1 MFSKFFINRPIF
13 ATVLALLI
21 VVAGL
26 VTLNILP
33 VAQFPEITPP
43 TVQVSAVYPGANA
56 ETVAQTVGIPIEQQV
71 NGVDGMLYMSSN
83 SSSSGAYSLTITFAV
98 GTDIDMATVQVQN
111 RVSIAQSSLP
121 EPVVVQGV
129 TVQKQSSNIVMFLT
143 MTSQDSVYNSLYLTN
158 YAKLNLVD
166 QLTRVPG
173 VGAVNVMGAG
183 DYSMRIWLDPEAMR
197 IRNISPQ
204 QVYQSIQS
212 QNVEVS
218 AGYIGQ
224 PIGQDNNNAFQYTL
238 NVQGRLKS
246 PEQFGN
252 IIIRREQD
260 GAMLRLKDI
269 ARIDLGSASYSVV
282 SRLNGKPT
290 AAIAIYQQPGSN
302 SLDVSKGVKAKMEEL
317 AESIREH
324 GVLIPGIV
332 RPRAEGGYELI
343 AVHRRK
349 HGSELAGKTE
359 MPVIIRD
366 YSDDEATI
374 MMVDSNIQ
382 RETILPSEK
391 AKAYALK
398 YEALKHQGKKSG
410 KSTLDQVGEATGE
423 NSKKVQRYIWL
434 SRLSDQLLQMVDEKR
449 LGFSQGVDLSFLS
462 KKSQQIVADAIE
474 KSKCTV
480 SMGQSAKLKEYEKK
494 NELTTTVV
502 RLILEEKNV
511 HKRKVTLKMDKL
523 SQYFDDRYS
532 SEEMESIILHLLEE
546 WKKTQEDIQ

>member
-1 MFSKFFINRPIF
+1 MSKN
-13 ATVLALLI
+13 ASALKVKLSSYDE
-21 VVAGL
+21 L
-26 VTLNILP
+26 
-33 VAQFPEITPP
+33 F
-43 TVQVSAVYPGANA
+43 GANA
-56 ETVAQTVGIPIEQQV
+56 P
-71 NGVDGMLYMSSN
+71 
-83 SSSSGAYSLTITFAV
+83 
-98 GTDIDMATVQVQN
+98 ATSDKNQ
-111 RVSIAQSSLP
+111 I
-121 EPVVVQGV
+121 
-129 TVQKQSSNIVMFLT
+129 
-143 MTSQDSVYNSLYLTN
+143 
-158 YAKLNLVD
+158 
-166 QLTRVPG
+166 
-173 VGAVNVMGAG
+173 VNV
-183 DYSMRIWLDPEAMR
+183 
-197 IRNISPQ
+197 
-204 QVYQSIQS
+204 
-212 QNVEVS
+212 
-218 AGYIGQ
+218 
-224 PIGQDNNNAFQYTL
+224 TL
-238 NVQGRLKS
+238 SELHTFKNHPFHVNDDK
-246 PEQFGN
+246 E
-252 IIIRREQD
+252 
-260 GAMLRLKDI
+260 
-269 ARIDLGSASYSVV
+269 
-282 SRLNGKPT
+282 
-290 AAIAIYQQPGSN
+290 
-302 SLDVSKGVKAKMEEL
+302 MEEL

-343 AVHRRK
+343 AGHRRK

-359 MPVIIRD
+359 MPVIVRD

-398 YEALKHQGKKSG
+398 YEVLKHQGKKSG
-410 KSTLDQVGEATGE
+410 KSTLDQVGEAAGE

-449 LGFSQGVDLSFLS
+449 LGLSQGVDLSFLS

-494 NELTTTVV
+494 NELTSTVV

-532 SEEMESIILHLLEE
+532 SEEMEKIILHLLEE